1 MLRDSSQVTRGASYL
16 KTAPFIVIF
25 PPTAKGKEKKRQGE
39 GESFDKL
46 KTSLMGGGVK
56 MNKWGKNE

>member
-16 KTAPFIVIF
+16 KTAPFIIIF

-46 KTSLMGGGVK
+46 KTSLGLG
-56 MNKWGKNE
+56 NE